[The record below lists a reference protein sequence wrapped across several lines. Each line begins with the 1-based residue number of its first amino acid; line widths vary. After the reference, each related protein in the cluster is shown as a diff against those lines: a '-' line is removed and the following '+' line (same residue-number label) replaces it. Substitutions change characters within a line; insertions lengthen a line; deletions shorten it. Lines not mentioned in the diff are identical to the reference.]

1 MIEKFLNLTI
11 EKEASDLHLSANNV
25 PAIRVDGDL
34 NKIGWKKSDSDFIN
48 DSAKKLL
55 PEEKFKIFSN
65 GNEVDHSF
73 HYRDDYRFRI
83 NCFHNIHGASISFRC
98 LDNNIKSLDDIMAP
112 KIFKD
117 LCKLEN
123 GLVIVSGSTGSGK
136 STTLA
141 AMIGYINLHYQKH
154 IISIE
159 DPIEYIH
166 ESNESL
172 IEQIEVG
179 RNTKSFANALK
190 HSMRQDP
197 DIILIGEIRDLET
210 MQLAL
215 TAAETGHL
223 VFATLHTNSAYQS
236 INRIIDVFPEDDKN
250 TIRSMLSMSLEGVI
264 CQKLVRK
271 KTGGRCA
278 AFEIMVSN
286 SAIKNLIRTNAI
298 HNISSSIET
307 GSKSG
312 MISMQNYLQKLAN
325 QNIIDP
331 INTF

>member
-11 EKEASDLHLSANNV
+11 EKKASDLHLSANNI
-25 PAIRVDGDL
+25 PTIRVDGAL
-34 NKIGWKKSDSDFIN
+34 NKIGCKKSDSDFVN

-65 GNEVDHSF
+65 GNEVDHCF
-73 HYRDDYRFRI
+73 LYRNNYRFRI
-83 NCFHNIHGASISFRC
+83 NCFHNIHGSSISFRC

-117 LCKLEN
+117 LCQLKN
-123 GLVIVSGSTGSGK
+123 GLVIVSGTTGSGK

-141 AMIGYINLHYQKH
+141 AMIEHINLNNQKH

-166 ESNESL
+166 ESDKSL
-172 IEQIEVG
+172 IEQIEIG
-179 RNTKSFANALK
+179 RNSKSFAHALK
-190 HSMRQDP
+190 HAMRQDP

-223 VFATLHTNSAYQS
+223 VFTTLHTNSAYQS
-236 INRIIDVFPEDDKN
+236 INRIIDVFPENDKN

-278 AFEIMVSN
+278 AFEIMIPN
-286 SAIKNLIRTNAI
+286 AAIKNLIRTNAI
-298 HNISSSIET
+298 HNINSSIET

-312 MISMQNYLQKLAN
+312 MVSMKNYLQKLVN
-325 QNIIDP
+325 QNIVDP
-331 INTF
+331 VNAF